1 VSRLTEIEHAMVT
14 TFCRYRISPCL
25 GAISIISISAGF
37 LGVYIDRTDLVNRH
51 STQPTAASMQLPS
64 SVPISLSAVLF
75 SASIMASLGNH
86 MPRQIDAISIG
97 DACFDIVLKGRELS
111 AFCLANGGPMST
123 SLDLNQCLTND
134 HGVMRFDLRYEL
146 VCRVYLCC
154 STFLT
159 S

>member
-1 VSRLTEIEHAMVT
+1 MVT

-97 DACFDIVLKGRELS
+97 DACIDMILKGRDLS
-111 AFCLANGGPMST
+111 ATCIPADVDLVST

-134 HGVMRFDLRYEL
+134 HGVLRFNPRYEL

>member
-1 VSRLTEIEHAMVT
+1 
-14 TFCRYRISPCL
+14 
-25 GAISIISISAGF
+25 
-37 LGVYIDRTDLVNRH
+37 
-51 STQPTAASMQLPS
+51 
-64 SVPISLSAVLF
+64 
-75 SASIMASLGNH
+75 

-97 DACFDIVLKGRELS
+97 DACINMILKGRDLS
-111 AFCLANGGPMST
+111 ATCIPADVDPVST

-134 HGVMRFDLRYEL
+134 HGVMRFDVRYEL